1 MMTDKFWEEVISF
14 YIDAAGFQH
23 KYKPHDEALSIRTMA
38 WLLKMKA
45 YTLIALLKDLMWA
58 QEEEQHIPLWQ

>member
-1 MMTDKFWEEVISF
+1 MTDKFWEEVISF
-14 YIDAAGFQH
+14 YIDAAGFQY

-45 YTLIALLKDLMWA
+45 YTFIALLKGLMWA